1 MKGTPFGRY
10 QLITILG
17 RGGMGDVWRAFD
29 TVTERMVA
37 IKVLPGQYG
46 GDETYQKRFRREAKA
61 AAGLNDPHVVPIY
74 DFGEIG
80 GRLFVTMR
88 LVEGED
94 LQEIIGHGPLPPGRA
109 VGIVEQIAGALH
121 AAHRIDLVH
130 RDVKPH
136 NILVTEDDFAYL
148 IDFGIARAAGET
160 GLTSAGATIGT
171 WAYMAPERFQ
181 TGLADARADIYAL
194 TVVLYQALTGQLP
207 FPAISVE
214 QIALAHVMT
223 TPPAPSAVR
232 DDLPPAMDA
241 IIATGMAKNP
251 GQRYATTKDLATA
264 ARNALASAAAPTVN
278 LVPLPAQPR
287 TTRAPAVRADP
298 ENTMFNAPRSDP
310 ENTMF
315 SVPPSPRPTHPYRTP
330 SPRHASADA
339 PTHQGVPAP
348 VLPAAPAS
356 PAPLAPPGASDDR
369 NAAPA
374 SRGDGRNKAAIIALA
389 ATVGA
394 LLLVG
399 IGLFAFTSVFD
410 GGTAPTA
417 SDTTTEPETNAS
429 ETNASETS
437 AEATTSKPPGEGA
450 VTEGD
455 FTFSVASTDSGD
467 TVASPTDNSVK
478 KTASGQFF
486 FVVYLTVG
494 NTGSSEATFPGT
506 LAVLNADGNAFS
518 PDEEA
523 SGFLGGGSVTV
534 KPGGQVEV
542 PVAFDVPVG
551 TAPTSIQVHG
561 VEGGEGVEVPL

>member
-1 MKGTPFGRY
+1 
-10 QLITILG
+10 
-17 RGGMGDVWRAFD
+17 MGDVWRAFD

-46 GDETYQKRFRREAKA
+46 GDETYQTRFRREAKA

-80 GRLFVTMR
+80 GRLFVAMR

-94 LQEIIGHGPLPPGRA
+94 LQAIIGRGPLRPGRA

-121 AAHRIDLVH
+121 AAHRIELVH

-136 NILVTEDDFAYL
+136 NILVAEDDFAYL

-181 TGLADARADIYAL
+181 TGLADARADTYAL

-214 QIALAHVMT
+214 QIALAHIMT
-223 TPPAPSAVR
+223 APPAPSAASTDV
-232 DDLPPAMDA
+232 PPAMDA
-241 IIATGMAKNP
+241 VIATGMAKDP
-251 GQRYATTKDLATA
+251 HQRYATTKDLAAA
-264 ARNALASAAAPTVN
+264 ARNALASTAAPTVN
-278 LVPLPAQPR
+278 LVPLPAQPV
-287 TTRAPAVRADP
+287 TTRAPAVRVDP
-298 ENTMFNAPRSDP
+298 QS
-310 ENTMF
+310 TMF
-315 SVPPSPRPTHPYRTP
+315 SAPPSPRRPDPHVTP
-330 SPRHASADA
+330 SPRHGSADA
-339 PTHQGVPAP
+339 PTHQGVPAL
-348 VLPAAPAS
+348 VLPAALASPAAPAS
-356 PAPLAPPGASDDR
+356 PAASQDGVAPPAST
-369 NAAPA
+369 
-374 SRGDGRNKAAIIALA
+374 GEGRNKTAIIAL
-389 ATVGA
+389 TVTVCG
-394 LLLVG
+394 LLLVA
-399 IGLFAFTSVFD
+399 IGVYVFTVVLD
-410 GGTAPTA
+410 GGSPTTA

-429 ETNASETS
+429 ETS
-437 AEATTSKPPGEGA
+437 AQTTSKPAGDA
-450 VTEGD
+450 SAAEGD

-486 FVVYLTVG
+486 VVYLSVG
-494 NTGSSEATFPGT
+494 NSGSSEATFPGA
-506 LAVLNADGNAFS
+506 LAVLIAEGNTYS

-523 SGFLGGGSVTV
+523 TGFLGGGSVTV
-534 KPGGQVEV
+534 KPGAQVEV

-561 VEGGEGVEVPL
+561 VEGGDGVELPL